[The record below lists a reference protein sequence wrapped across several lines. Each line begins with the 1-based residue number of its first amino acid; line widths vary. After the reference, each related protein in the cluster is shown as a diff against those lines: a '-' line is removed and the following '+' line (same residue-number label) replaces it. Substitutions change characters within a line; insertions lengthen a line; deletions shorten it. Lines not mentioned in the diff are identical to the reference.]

1 MRTETVTLRGMTWSH
16 PRGYDPL
23 VACSA
28 VWRARSGTEVVWDQR
43 SLQDFESYPV
53 KALAER
59 YDLIVID
66 HPHVGQIVGEG
77 CLTPLDGTDRDAE
90 RQALAA
96 GSVGRSFESY
106 RLNDRQWAFPIDA
119 ATQVQAWR
127 PDRIPGPLR
136 HWDEVEGLA
145 STGRVALPLRPP
157 HSLMSLFTLLGQ
169 LHAPA
174 QIDGPDLIEPA
185 AGARAFGHLATLASH
200 FDPACY
206 DADPIAAFEA
216 MAEPECGIAC
226 IPLAYGYVNYA
237 REGFRAA
244 RLRFADIP
252 MIEGASRPVGSSLGG
267 TGIAVSAYSR
277 QQEAA
282 VAFSYWIASGD
293 VQRGPYAAAGG
304 QPAHAAAWEDT
315 GVNAPVADFY
325 RRTRQTLDGAWV
337 RPRHNGYMMFQHAA
351 SERLNAGLQSRDP
364 AEHVIGDL
372 NRMFRDSLLA

>member
-1 MRTETVTLRGMTWSH
+1 MSIEPVTLKGMTWSH

-28 VWRARSGTEVVWDQR
+28 VWQARGRTEVVWDQR

-53 KALAER
+53 KDLAER

-77 CLTPLDGTDRDAE
+77 CLTPLDGPDREAE

-127 PDRIPGPLR
+127 PDRIPRPVR
-136 HWDEVEGLA
+136 QWDELEVLA
-145 STGRVALPLRPP
+145 GSGKVALPLRPP
-157 HSLMSLFTLLGQ
+157 HSLMCLFTLLGQ
-169 LHAPA
+169 SGAPA
-174 QIDGPDLIEPA
+174 RIAGPELIDPLI
-185 AGARAFGHLATLASH
+185 GARAFGRLATLVSRV
-200 FDPACY
+200 DPACY
-206 DADPIAAFEA
+206 GTDPIAAFEA
-216 MAEPECGIAC
+216 MAQADSAIAC
-226 IPLAYGYVNYA
+226 IPLTYGYVSYA
-237 REGFRAA
+237 RERFRPA
-244 RLRFADIP
+244 RLHFADIP
-252 MIEGASRPVGSSLGG
+252 RVEAATPVGSSLGG

-277 QQEAA
+277 HQQAA
-282 VAFSYWIASGD
+282 LDFAYWIASGD

-304 QPAHAAAWEDT
+304 QPGHAAAWEDD

-325 RRTRQTLDGAWV
+325 RATRQTLEGAWV
-337 RPRHNGYMMFQHAA
+337 RPRHDGYMTFQHAA
-351 SERLNAGLQSRDP
+351 ADRLNAGLRSHEP
-364 AEHVIGDL
+364 AARVIGDL
-372 NRMFRDSLLA
+372 NRLFRDSVPA